1 MNHAVAD
8 ANSFFRC
15 KSRIPWF
22 ERSGRLDYT
31 EALAKGSTQRFV
43 QSLVGVLNGLR
54 ADWTELPCLPLY
66 SLIDV
71 GASATLNR

>member
-1 MNHAVAD
+1 MNHTVAE

-54 ADWTELPCLPLY
+54 ADWTELPVCRFIP
-66 SLIDV
+66 SHRCGV
-71 GASATLNR
+71 PPRH